1 MICWALRMGV
11 AQACAYRRRPSTE
24 SALDFSGF
32 GHHFAISKRVPI
44 IIATAMFREGKVG
57 STIEDA
63 LRSPRGSAGRCPWYR
78 VHPSATIGGAVTTPS
93 TFVGVGVGLVGD
105 PGSQDV
111 AHIHLQTGGAR
122 CSVCP
127 LPKIEDALRS
137 PRGSAGRCPWYRVH
151 PSATI
156 GGAVTTPSTS
166 LGVGVGLVG
175 DLGSQDVAHIHPPAK
190 GSKPGVR
197 VVVCV
202 PYQRIPVYAPCP
214 GTIYHRGA
222 LAGQTA
228 KVGSTGRVVV
238 CVP

>member
-1 MICWALRMGV
+1 MPALSTLDSCLSRSSRCISTAQTCMICWALRMGV

-127 LPKIEDALRS
+127 LPKN
-137 PRGSAGRCPWYRVH
+137 P
-151 PSATI
+151 
-156 GGAVTTPSTS
+156 PSTPPVQALS
-166 LGVGVGLVG
+166 KGAAHGLAYIQVLSERCRLLTRRSG
-175 DLGSQDVAHIHPPAK
+175 RARYVLRP
-190 GSKPGVR
+190 
-197 VVVCV
+197 
-202 PYQRIPVYAPCP
+202 
-214 GTIYHRGA
+214 TTEGA
-222 LAGQTA
+222 LSRPGAFP
-228 KVGSTGRVVV
+228 R
-238 CVP
+238 